1 MAVVTSRTTS
11 DLAGLAVVEIVLLG
25 ALDGLRHGV
34 RGAWVPRSVG
44 IKWGEM
50 VCDIISLGRIDSDRL
65 INCER
70 KRHCSGACACNMLS
84 TTSLMHTSI

>member
-44 IKWGEM
+44 IKWGER
-50 VCDIISLGRIDSDRL
+50 VCDVIS
-65 INCER
+65 
-70 KRHCSGACACNMLS
+70 
-84 TTSLMHTSI
+84 